1 MSSFTTWIVLALC
14 VAPGIACGGASSD
27 ANGTV
32 LVFAAASLRD
42 VLQEVGTAFEGEAGI
57 SVVFNFAGSNVLA
70 RQIEARPIADVFV
83 SADQRW
89 MDYVADLDM
98 VTLGTRAT
106 PLGNR
111 LVVVAHSDSGL
122 RLGEVAEL
130 ADANFSFLS
139 LADPDA
145 VPAGRYAKETLQRVR
160 VGTTDLWSQVH
171 YLVAPAPDVR
181 AALALVEARPD
192 VVGIVYHTDALTS
205 SRVKVVLDIPVS
217 MSPPIRY
224 AVAAIGM
231 QPTVATRRW
240 LEFLR
245 ADATRETFER
255 HGFLTFDGN

>member
-1 MSSFTTWIVLALC
+1 MLALG
-14 VAPGIACGGASSD
+14 VAAVIACSGASSD
-27 ANGTV
+27 ASGEV

-42 VLQEVGTAFEGEAGI
+42 VLQEVGTAFEEEAGI

-83 SADQRW
+83 SADERW
-89 MDYVADLDM
+89 MNYVADLDM
-98 VTLGTRAT
+98 VAPGTRTT

-111 LVVVAHSDSGL
+111 LVVVANSDSQL

-130 ADANFSFLS
+130 ADADFSFLS

-171 YLVAPAPDVR
+171 HLVVPAPNVR
-181 AALALVEARPD
+181 AALALVAARLD
-192 VVGIVYHTDALTS
+192 VVGIVYRTDALTS
-205 SRVKVVLDIPVS
+205 PRVKVVLDIPDS

-224 AVAAIGM
+224 AVAAIGT
-231 QPTVATRRW
+231 QPTAATRRW

-255 HGFLTFDGN
+255 HGFLTFEGN